1 MGEGRGGEDMKRT
14 KQSTFAKRER
24 SEKSTGFAPVGGE
37 DMTHTAT
44 HTPGPW
50 NCVDPHVIR
59 GPKNVVVAK
68 TLDSK
73 EGYEIKQANA
83 HLIAAAPAMYEAL
96 QDAYEKLCY
105 LAPDKFDDEE
115 HAANW
120 QRDLS
125 TMLAA
130 LAQADGKQKVS

>member
-1 MGEGRGGEDMKRT
+1 MNT
-14 KQSTFAKRER
+14 AK
-24 SEKSTGFAPVGGE
+24 
-37 DMTHTAT
+37 

-50 NCVDPHVIR
+50 KCVDPHVIR

-96 QDAYEKLCY
+96 KAALDYYRGVFTGNTVTDEMMSSKL
-105 LAPDKFDDEE
+105 E
-115 HAANW
+115 
-120 QRDLS
+120 Q
-125 TMLAA
+125 A
-130 LAQADGKQKVS
+130 LAQAEGRSV

>member
-1 MGEGRGGEDMKRT
+1 MNN
-14 KQSTFAKRER
+14 
-24 SEKSTGFAPVGGE
+24 
-37 DMTHTAT
+37 AT

-50 NCVDPHVIR
+50 VIR
-59 GPKNVVVAK
+59 YKDAVYAQCGRFIADCELTPYDARPQPPNSTDA
-68 TLDSK
+68 
-73 EGYEIKQANA
+73 ANA

-130 LAQADGKQKVS
+130 LAQAEGAQHE